1 MLNHLLGM
9 NPRKKKSGSPL
20 PLINFSIF
28 SQKKMTEK
36 RDFRTRKSHSECD
49 FELKESHSECD
60 FECENRTQSAECDE
74 I

>member
-1 MLNHLLGM
+1 
-9 NPRKKKSGSPL
+9 
-20 PLINFSIF
+20 
-28 SQKKMTEK
+28 MTEK